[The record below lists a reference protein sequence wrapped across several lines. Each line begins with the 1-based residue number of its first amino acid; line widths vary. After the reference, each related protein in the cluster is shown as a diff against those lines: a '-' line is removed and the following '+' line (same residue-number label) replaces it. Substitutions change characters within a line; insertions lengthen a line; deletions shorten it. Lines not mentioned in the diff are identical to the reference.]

1 MPRRC
6 EFGCPSPYES
16 GVTIHRFPHMRKNP
30 ELFKVWVH
38 AVGGKLEKQ
47 EDYEYYQ
54 RKVICDR
61 HFKEQD
67 KNRNNR
73 LNSMAVPSL
82 HLPDDINQPGALAV
96 TPDVPSASL
105 LLEQVT
111 SSSSINQHHMEDDIN
126 LPGALAVTPDVPSA
140 SLLLEQVTPSSS
152 IKQHQLKGKRVCKKV
167 TSSVITSQLGV
178 SRTQIKL
185 LKNEIKILQNRC
197 NRFKARLA
205 GAEKI
210 GRNNFFRILTQNMT
224 GAAKIFTGMQYKQT
238 PKKPNGRRFTLKEK
252 VLSLSIYKRSP
263 KNYNLL
269 SKFFTLPSPRTLKS
283 LLTQLK
289 LEEGLNKTVFL
300 KIKETVKELSP
311 EDRLVTL
318 MFDEMAIMPHI
329 EYNVSKDKLQGFAFN
344 SKTFADHVLV
354 FMVKGI
360 KKKFKQ
366 PVAYYFTSCLNKY
379 KLEELIKKVIK
390 YVQGTG
396 LNIIATVCDQNT
408 INVGAINAL
417 INNTKEKYI
426 RENKEWRDDFIQI
439 GNNKIFPLYDI
450 PHIIKG
456 IRNNILT
463 KDLKYFDVDRKEEK
477 IIKWDYYKQV
487 YEADKSYGELK
498 LLQKLTDEHIYREK
512 IKKMKVK
519 TAAQIFS
526 HSVAVVT
533 EHLTAR
539 GDVPQECRNI
549 IPFTKMIDN
558 LFDSLNSST
567 FHVPNG
573 KIYRGCVKRNS
584 PHHKLWNDAIKMLK
598 SVKFIKVVKCNNSNK
613 IRFVETSNVPSI
625 QNLIKTIEGIKN
637 VWNLLSHKYSFD
649 AMFTRNFNQDPL
661 ENFFGN
667 VRSLGIRN
675 TAPDTVAFEGA
686 YKSLLLNNFNT
697 IHSSHANCEGD
708 ENTCLQNIDFF
719 LKENVASVSEQTVS
733 VLPDENIDNDE
744 IVLPV
749 INLNEDIVDAG
760 QGNYVCG
767 WVLTKCLTKV
777 AKSCK
782 DCRADVIGDP
792 NHKSNEYLR
801 AKEYNK
807 NKTNLC
813 YPSPNLSKCFVQIQN
828 ITHEMLKS
836 RVPKTNLKKKIKIF
850 TDIFV
855 EYPFACV
862 NHKNEMKFFFE
873 NTVINILI
881 HSWCRSINRIL
892 TGKSTYNGDDE
903 VKSAAQAYRNKHKCH
918 KF

>member
-82 HLPDDINQPGALAV
+82 HLPDDINLPGALAV

-224 GAAKIFTGMQYKQT
+224 GAAKIFTGMQYKKT

-360 KKKFKQ
+360 KKNFKQ

-379 KLEELIKKVIK
+379 KLEELIKKSYEI
-390 YVQGTG
+390 
-396 LNIIATVCDQNT
+396 CS
-408 INVGAINAL
+408 
-417 INNTKEKYI
+417 
-426 RENKEWRDDFIQI
+426 RD
-439 GNNKIFPLYDI
+439 
-450 PHIIKG
+450 
-456 IRNNILT
+456 
-463 KDLKYFDVDRKEEK
+463 
-477 IIKWDYYKQV
+477 W
-487 YEADKSYGELK
+487 
-498 LLQKLTDEHIYREK
+498 
-512 IKKMKVK
+512 
-519 TAAQIFS
+519 AQHNS
-526 HSVAVVT
+526 HS
-533 EHLTAR
+533 
-539 GDVPQECRNI
+539 
-549 IPFTKMIDN
+549 M
-558 LFDSLNSST
+558 
-567 FHVPNG
+567 
-573 KIYRGCVKRNS
+573 
-584 PHHKLWNDAIKMLK
+584 
-598 SVKFIKVVKCNNSNK
+598 
-613 IRFVETSNVPSI
+613 
-625 QNLIKTIEGIKN
+625 
-637 VWNLLSHKYSFD
+637 
-649 AMFTRNFNQDPL
+649 
-661 ENFFGN
+661 
-667 VRSLGIRN
+667 
-675 TAPDTVAFEGA
+675 
-686 YKSLLLNNFNT
+686 
-697 IHSSHANCEGD
+697 
-708 ENTCLQNIDFF
+708 
-719 LKENVASVSEQTVS
+719 
-733 VLPDENIDNDE
+733 
-744 IVLPV
+744 
-749 INLNEDIVDAG
+749 
-760 QGNYVCG
+760 
-767 WVLTKCLTKV
+767 
-777 AKSCK
+777 
-782 DCRADVIGDP
+782 
-792 NHKSNEYLR
+792 
-801 AKEYNK
+801 
-807 NKTNLC
+807 
-813 YPSPNLSKCFVQIQN
+813 
-828 ITHEMLKS
+828 
-836 RVPKTNLKKKIKIF
+836 
-850 TDIFV
+850 
-855 EYPFACV
+855 
-862 NHKNEMKFFFE
+862 
-873 NTVINILI
+873 
-881 HSWCRSINRIL
+881 
-892 TGKSTYNGDDE
+892 
-903 VKSAAQAYRNKHKCH
+903 
-918 KF
+918 